1 MASFTPQYWKFLILL
16 DQRQCASTFHL
27 AWRCIC
33 LGKWGISWSLLVII
47 YSFII
52 NVKWNTMQYN
62 TTGSHEAM
70 ELKFIGSF
78 QKVSLVKEGWSFVYS
93 WYSRIIYFSDWW
105 GLFILDMDGEF
116 SNFFYFL
123 RRDFFFKFKTRKC
136 FLLIFKNSGNSKYNI
151 KRSIMIAFSSLKNT

>member
-1 MASFTPQYWKFLILL
+1 MASFTPKYWNLLILL

-33 LGKWGISWSLLVII
+33 SGKWGIRWSILVII

-62 TTGSHEAM
+62 TTGSHEAV
-70 ELKFIGSF
+70 ELKFIGSI
-78 QKVSLVKEGWSFVYS
+78 QKVSLVKEGWFFVYS
-93 WYSRIIYFSDWW
+93 WYSQIIYTWW

-116 SNFFYFL
+116 SNFLYFL
-123 RRDFFFKFKTRKC
+123 RQDFFA
-136 FLLIFKNSGNSKYNI
+136 N
-151 KRSIMIAFSSLKNT
+151 LKLENF